1 MKLIKGLQNRISKFV
16 KKRGG
21 VLPKLFVWLYAAT
34 LLACGGI
41 TIFGLIYE
49 FFIKSVV
56 NYKAINEFV
65 AAYFNPS
72 ICGTFVLLG
81 ALLIDRDQDG
91 VPDRWQE
98 EEGGNNGKDVPK

>member
-1 MKLIKGLQNRISKFV
+1 MKLIKSLQNRISKFV
-16 KKRGG
+16 KNKGG

-56 NYKAINEFV
+56 NYKAINDFV

-81 ALLIDRDQDG
+81 MLLIDRDNDG
-91 VPDRWQE
+91 VPDKWQE
-98 EEGGNNGKDVPK
+98 EEGKEDKK

>member
-1 MKLIKGLQNRISKFV
+1 MKLIKGLQNRVSKFV
-16 KKRGG
+16 KNKGG

-56 NYKAINEFV
+56 NYKAINDFV

-81 ALLIDRDQDG
+81 MLLIDRDKDG
-91 VPDRWQE
+91 IPDEWE
-98 EEGGNNGKDVPK
+98 KDNEDEKK

>member
-1 MKLIKGLQNRISKFV
+1 MKIIKTIQSRVTKFV
-16 KKRGG
+16 RKRGG
-21 VLPKLFVWLYAAT
+21 TLPKLFVWIYAAT

-41 TIFGLIYE
+41 TIFGLVYE

-81 ALLIDRDQDG
+81 VLLIDRDHDG
-91 VPDRWQE
+91 VPDKWQE

>member
-49 FFIKSVV
+49 FFIKSAV

-81 ALLIDRDQDG
+81 VLLIDRDHDG
-91 VPDRWQE
+91 VPDKWQE

>member
-1 MKLIKGLQNRISKFV
+1 MKLIKSLQNRISKFV
-16 KKRGG
+16 KNKGG

-49 FFIKSVV
+49 FLIKSVV
-56 NYKAINEFV
+56 NYKAINDFV
-65 AAYFNPS
+65 AAYFSPS

-81 ALLIDRDQDG
+81 MLLIDRDKDG
-91 VPDRWQE
+91 IPDEWE
-98 EEGGNNGKDVPK
+98 KDKEDEKK

>member
-1 MKLIKGLQNRISKFV
+1 MKLIKNLQSRVTKFV
-16 KKRGG
+16 RKRGG
-21 VLPKLFVWLYAAT
+21 TLPKLFVWIYAAT

-41 TIFGLIYE
+41 TIFGLVYE

-81 ALLIDRDQDG
+81 VLLIDRDHDG

-98 EEGGNNGKDVPK
+98 EEGENNGKDVPK

>member
-1 MKLIKGLQNRISKFV
+1 MKLIKGLQNRVSKFV
-16 KKRGG
+16 KNKGG

-56 NYKAINEFV
+56 NYKAINDFV

-81 ALLIDRDQDG
+81 MLLIDRDQDG
-91 VPDRWQE
+91 ITDEWE
-98 EEGGNNGKDVPK
+98 KDKEDEKK

>member
-1 MKLIKGLQNRISKFV
+1 MKLIKALQNRISKFV
-16 KKRGG
+16 KNKGG

-41 TIFGLIYE
+41 TIFGLLYE
-49 FFIKSVV
+49 FLIKNVV
-56 NYKAINEFV
+56 NYKAINDFV

-81 ALLIDRDQDG
+81 MLLIDRDHDG
-91 VPDRWQE
+91 VPDKWQE
-98 EEGGNNGKDVPK
+98 EEGNEEK

>member
-1 MKLIKGLQNRISKFV
+1 MKLIKNLQSGVTKFV
-16 KKRGG
+16 RKRGG
-21 VLPKLFVWLYAAT
+21 TLPKLFVWIYAAT

-41 TIFGLIYE
+41 TIFGLVYE

-81 ALLIDRDQDG
+81 VLLIDRDHDG

-98 EEGGNNGKDVPK
+98 EEGENNGKDVPK

>member
-1 MKLIKGLQNRISKFV
+1 MKLIKSLQNRISKFV
-16 KKRGG
+16 KNKGG

-49 FFIKSVV
+49 FLIKSVV
-56 NYKAINEFV
+56 NYKAINDFV

-81 ALLIDRDQDG
+81 MLLIDRDQDG
-91 VPDRWQE
+91 IPDEWE
-98 EEGGNNGKDVPK
+98 KDKEDEKK

>member
-1 MKLIKGLQNRISKFV
+1 MKLIKSLQNRISKFV
-16 KKRGG
+16 KNKGG

-56 NYKAINEFV
+56 NYKAINDFV

-81 ALLIDRDQDG
+81 MLLIDRDQDG
-91 VPDRWQE
+91 IPDEWE
-98 EEGGNNGKDVPK
+98 KDKEDEKK

>member
-1 MKLIKGLQNRISKFV
+1 MKLIKSLQNRISKFV
-16 KKRGG
+16 KNKGG

-56 NYKAINEFV
+56 NYKAINDFV

-81 ALLIDRDQDG
+81 MLLIDRDKDG
-91 VPDRWQE
+91 IADEWE
-98 EEGGNNGKDVPK
+98 KDKEDEKK

>member
-1 MKLIKGLQNRISKFV
+1 MKLIKSLQNRISKFV
-16 KKRGG
+16 KNKGG

-56 NYKAINEFV
+56 NYKAINDFV

-81 ALLIDRDQDG
+81 MLLIDRDKDG
-91 VPDRWQE
+91 IPDE
-98 EEGGNNGKDVPK
+98 